1 MQELEIFKNI
11 DTIDYIKWMNIVNKE
26 IENQSDRALVLLCAA
41 IIDEQLEYIL
51 KTFLIED
58 NQIQERIF
66 ENNAPLSTF
75 SAKNNFC
82 FYLGLISKH
91 EYNTINTIRKIRNK
105 FAHEILINTFDDDD
119 SIKGLCSSL
128 SIPNGMYVPDV
139 IIIKNNH
146 IENLEDEPLKGKS
159 IKERFI
165 LTFKYL
171 TQYLN
176 SRYLDIFPIKRKE
189 YTAKTQF
196 KILEQSFQNLLDLNA
211 QRIELL
217 KKHLELLNE
226 KKLYCEKNNITF
238 SNELQTQID
247 EINTEIHACE
257 TNPFSTTEGSML
269 KIDFKEFSNMVNT
282 IKTELKNQ
290 ESKDISN

>member
-41 IIDEQLEYIL
+41 IIDEQLEFIL

-66 ENNAPLSTF
+66 DSNAPLSTF

-119 SIKGLCSSL
+119 SIKGLCSNL
-128 SIPNGMYVPDV
+128 SIPNRLYVPDT
-139 IIIKNNH
+139 IIVKNNH
-146 IENLEDEPLKGKS
+146 IQNLEDEPLKGKS
-159 IKERFI
+159 LKERFI
-165 LTFKYL
+165 LTFKYI

-176 SRYLDIFPIKRKE
+176 SRYLDVFPIKRKE
-189 YTAKTQF
+189 YTAKTQSA
-196 KILEQSFQNLLDLNA
+196 ILEQSFQNLLDLNT
-211 QRIELL
+211 QKIELL
-217 KKHLELLNE
+217 KETLKLLND
-226 KKLYCEKNNITF
+226 KKQYYQQNNIAF
-238 SNELQTQID
+238 PNELQVKID
-247 EINTEIHACE
+247 EINTEIHTCE
-257 TNPFSTTEGSML
+257 TNPFSTNEGSML
-269 KIDFKEFSNMVNT
+269 KIDFKEYSNMVNM

-290 ESKDISN
+290 EHKND